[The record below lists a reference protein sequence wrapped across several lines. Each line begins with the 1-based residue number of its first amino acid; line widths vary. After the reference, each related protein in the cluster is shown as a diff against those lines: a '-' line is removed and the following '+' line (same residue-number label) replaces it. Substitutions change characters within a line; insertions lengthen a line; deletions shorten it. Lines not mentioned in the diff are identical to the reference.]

1 MQDYITRGVPEG
13 EVKQKFQGVLDKLEN
28 ELNPL
33 LAQEQEQFAREKLVY
48 GHSLTSHIR
57 DLQVAD
63 LRLFNLAQQTFISYV
78 RAYKE
83 YELSI
88 ILNLD
93 NINLGPLAMSLGL
106 LRLPKV
112 QELKNY
118 YLNFQG
124 WEGRFDE
131 LIATDEKGKAIAER
145 RKRQ

>member
-1 MQDYITRGVPEG
+1 
-13 EVKQKFQGVLDKLEN
+13 
-28 ELNPL
+28 
-33 LAQEQEQFAREKLVY
+33 
-48 GHSLTSHIR
+48 
-57 DLQVAD
+57 
-63 LRLFNLAQQTFISYV
+63 
-78 RAYKE
+78 
-83 YELSI
+83 
-88 ILNLD
+88 
-93 NINLGPLAMSLGL
+93 MSLGL